1 MSVTR
6 AYKEFLKQ
14 EQKRNAKYM
23 QQESAKGLL
32 APRSPRKMSRDGSTQ
47 KDADQIDT
55 IMGIVAEIRK
65 FNKEAEVD
73 GE

>member
-6 AYKEFLKQ
+6 AYKEFLKL

-23 QQESAKGLL
+23 QKETAKGLL
-32 APRSPRKMSRDGSTQ
+32 APRSPRKVARDGGVQ
-47 KDADQIDT
+47 KDSDQMDT

-65 FNKEAEVD
+65 FNKEADLD
-73 GE
+73 G